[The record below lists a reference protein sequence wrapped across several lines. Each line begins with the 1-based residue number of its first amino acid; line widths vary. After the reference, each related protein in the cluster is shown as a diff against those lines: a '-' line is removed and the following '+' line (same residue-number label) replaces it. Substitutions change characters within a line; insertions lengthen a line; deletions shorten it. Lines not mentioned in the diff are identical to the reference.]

1 MDRHQHWNS
10 IYQTTPVT
18 DVSWF
23 ESEPHVSL
31 ELIKAVAPTGCSV
44 IDIGGG
50 ASRLVDSL
58 LAAGYDSL
66 TVLDISAT
74 ALERA
79 KARLGSDADRVTW
92 LVANITKAETLGN
105 FDLWHDRAVFH
116 FLTTPEDR
124 QTYVNLASRTVRV
137 GGHLIVGTFALDGP
151 EKCSGLDVCRY
162 DSARLSGELGPRFKL
177 LRENS
182 HTHVT
187 PTGKQQQFIFCLFE
201 HSPQAAPSSESARS
215 RSTK

>member
-1 MDRHQHWNS
+1 MDPQTHWNS
-10 IYQTTPVT
+10 IYQTTPMT

-23 ESEPHVSL
+23 ESEPQLSS
-31 ELIKAVAPTGCSV
+31 ELIKAVAPTTCSV

-58 LAAGYDSL
+58 LAAGYDSI

-79 KARLGSDADRVTW
+79 KARLASDAERVTW
-92 LVANITKAETLGN
+92 SVANILETNELGQ
-105 FDLWHDRAVFH
+105 FDVWHDRAVFH
-116 FLTTPEDR
+116 FLTAPADR
-124 QTYVNLASRTVRV
+124 QTYVELASRTVRV

-162 DSARLSGELGPRFKL
+162 DSARLSRELGSWFQL
-177 LRENS
+177 LREIS

-187 PTGKQQQFIFCLFE
+187 PTGKQQQFIFCLFQ
-201 HSPQAAPSSESARS
+201 HSP
-215 RSTK
+215 